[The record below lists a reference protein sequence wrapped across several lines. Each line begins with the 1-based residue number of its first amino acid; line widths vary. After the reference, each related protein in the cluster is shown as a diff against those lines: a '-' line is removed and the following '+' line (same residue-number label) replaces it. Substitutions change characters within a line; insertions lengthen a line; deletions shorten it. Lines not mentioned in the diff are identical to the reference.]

1 MEGSQLLAQG
11 MYLWTELGLL
21 MAGVWAGAVESGL
34 DGQRDRLRDAQM
46 QDGHTKVRGLM
57 DMKDSM
63 RGRCSEEAGG
73 PLRPSASVCFGQV
86 LRTLGLWSMGRW
98 AELESSLI
106 LHPSLLRP
114 FSPLSLPAEV
124 LKFHRR
130 HGQCC
135 RRGTQIALLGLVF
148 TALWAGLLTLLLL
161 WREDTPCPTW
171 PPPRHPLPDPGEP
184 NTSLGAQFPHVSP
197 TPSQVNFLHSQE
209 PPPLTPAQHPWLP
222 PFGHLPHDIPRASIP
237 SWQVGCGW
245 MKNPFSSLRFFLLPR
260 LGH

>member
-1 MEGSQLLAQG
+1 
-11 MYLWTELGLL
+11 

-46 QDGHTKVRGLM
+46 QDGRTKVRGLM
-57 DMKDSM
+57 DMKDKHE
-63 RGRCSEEAGG
+63 GRCTEEAGG

-86 LRTLGLWSMGRW
+86 LRTLGLWAMGRW
-98 AELESSLI
+98 AELQSGLI
-106 LHPSLLRP
+106 LHPSLLHP

-135 RRGTQIALLGLVF
+135 RRGTQIALLGLVT

-171 PPPRHPLPDPGEP
+171 PPSQTPTPR
-184 NTSLGAQFPHVSP
+184 SWGAQHIPGSP
-197 TPSQVNFLHSQE
+197 
-209 PPPLTPAQHPWLP
+209 
-222 PFGHLPHDIPRASIP
+222 IP
-237 SWQVGCGW
+237 SRVSS
-245 MKNPFSSLRFFLLPR
+245 PFSGQLPR
-260 LGH
+260 LSRAPAPHSCPAPMAPALRAPPT